1 MSDNER
7 MSQGPSIRGGNPLRL
22 MAVLLAAILLI
33 VVAIAG
39 IEIGRSKNSSPSTI
53 SVNGTGTVKGTPD
66 TATFDI
72 GVHTSNASAK
82 GAFAENKQKM
92 AALIAALEKNGVAKK
107 ELQTSGLNVYQNTN
121 NNGVVTGYSV
131 DNTLNVT
138 MHRVANAG
146 AAIDAAAN
154 AVGNGI
160 QLNGISF
167 SISNQSKLLQEARTK
182 AMDNAKLA
190 ADQLA
195 SAGGTHVVALVK
207 VSDQE
212 SQIQP
217 IFYGAAG
224 FATTAKASTPIETGT
239 QSVTVQVS
247 VVYSLAN

>member
-1 MSDNER
+1 MNDSER
-7 MSQGPSIRGGNPLRL
+7 SNQGPSIRGANPFRL
-22 MAVLLAAILLI
+22 LVVLVAAILLV

-39 IEIGRSKNSSPSTI
+39 IEIGRSHTTASSTI

-72 GVHTSNASAK
+72 GVHTTAVSARS
-82 GAFAENKQKM
+82 AFAQNKQKM
-92 AALIAALEKNGVAKK
+92 NALIAALERNGVEKK
-107 ELQTSGLNVYQNTN
+107 EMQTSGLNVYQNTN
-121 NNGVVTGYSV
+121 NNGVVTGFSV

-138 MHRVANAG
+138 MHRIGDAG

-167 SISNQSKLLQEARTK
+167 SISNQSKLLQEARAK
-182 AMDNAKLA
+182 AMHNAKLA

-195 SAGGTHVVALVK
+195 SAGGAQVNALVK

-217 IFYGAAG
+217 IYYAAAG
-224 FATTAKASTPIETGT
+224 FATTAKTSTPIETGT

-247 VVYSLAN
+247 VVYSLAH

>member
-7 MSQGPSIRGGNPLRL
+7 SSQGQTIRGGNPLRL
-22 MAVLLAAILLI
+22 VVVLVAAILLV

-39 IEIGRSKNSSPSTI
+39 IEIGRSHNAVTSTI

-72 GVHTSNASAK
+72 GVHTSDVSAK
-82 GAFAENKQKM
+82 SAFAQNKQKM
-92 AALIAALEKNGVAKK
+92 NALIAALEKNGVAKK
-107 ELQTSGLNVYQNTN
+107 EMQTSGLNVYQNTN
-121 NNGVVTGYSV
+121 NSGVVTGFSV

-138 MHRVANAG
+138 MHRVADAG

-182 AMDNAKLA
+182 AMHN
-190 ADQLA
+190 
-195 SAGGTHVVALVK
+195 ALVK

-217 IFYGAAG
+217 IYYAAAG
-224 FATTAKASTPIETGT
+224 FATTAKTSTPIETGT

-247 VVYSLAN
+247 VVYSLAH